1 MPTPT
6 VSLFHN
12 AYFYESN
19 EFPENPIAEFL
30 HEGLAAGENAV
41 VVTSLGHISRI
52 EDELNRLGVRLGP
65 SSKKAWS
72 VVDTSSAADALLSG
86 HPVESVTGRFIA
98 PAVRYARENSLTG
111 RVRIYGDLADLMLG
125 WTSQISRWL
134 WNNTVT
140 RSQAT
145 ERRKSIADIR
155 VSPFPTLL
163 SLGTSQEFVF
173 FTTGPTWISKTAP
186 TGVSDWRRVLNGPAR
201 AMSCEGLSFSAS
213 CHCCP
218 SKNI

>member
-111 RVRIYGDLADLMLG
+111 RVRIYGDLADLMLRLDKPDIALALEQYG
-125 WTSQISRWL
+125 NQIAGDGTTKVYCGYSGESFPDATFARHF
-134 WNNTVT
+134 T
-140 RSQAT
+140 R
-145 ERRKSIADIR
+145 IC
-155 VSPFPTLL
+155 LL
-163 SLGTSQEFVF
+163 HDRTHVDF
-173 FTTGPTWISKTAP
+173 KDR
-186 TGVSDWRRVLNGPAR
+186 SDWRFRLA
-201 AMSCEGLSFSAS
+201 EGIERTRSGDVV
-213 CHCCP
+213 
-218 SKNI
+218 